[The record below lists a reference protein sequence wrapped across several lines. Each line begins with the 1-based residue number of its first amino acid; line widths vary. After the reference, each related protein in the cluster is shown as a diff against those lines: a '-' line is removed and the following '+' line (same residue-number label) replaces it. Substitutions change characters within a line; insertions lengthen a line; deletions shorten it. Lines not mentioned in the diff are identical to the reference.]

1 MNATGDLGTSAT
13 PGREA
18 RIVARRQ
25 RIEARIGAKADGEDK
40 ARRERTG
47 EGGSE
52 ESRSKTQVAETR
64 SRIDR
69 IKTTGNAEV
78 TKVRI
83 MGDSRENE
91 RRISEEVNRQGRRQ
105 KLLYEA
111 ESSARQNAAVAMK
124 WSALFDKE
132 IPQELLQ
139 EIEMQ
144 RDTCDRIIQS
154 KDRLIKEFKT
164 ELKAKDDEY
173 VKSLKKQ
180 AEDIDLLLER
190 MGRQYGMLRK
200 AFEDELDDVETAF
213 MQERHELMTANGTEL
228 TSLMERRKEQE
239 EQYMEARRGRVEE
252 HQLQLQAQRVYD
264 AEAYNILKIKMET
277 EIQTLEQQLEEMR
290 ATYQLNQ
297 EKLDYNYRVL
307 VERDSENTNTIKQ
320 QKKKLT
326 RMADVLSSLKAKYA
340 REERRYKQE
349 NQDLTEEY
357 KRITEQFKDLQN
369 KFQHFEVADTNR
381 YRDVWQMNEEGITE
395 LMRKVLQADKI
406 VHEQQL
412 GLNWFPPSEHIFQA
426 GSQGG
431 AAGQRATGAADG
443 GEGEGGPISRGQMDN
458 ENIKRMLEL
467 LCNEAGFLVEGKIQK
482 LLEPLP
488 PDEQN
493 LLKID
498 SILKVL
504 GVEGAADVEKL
515 LSYFLADADN
525 HELIHPNDAIKA
537 IKAFV
542 EEHQAERQRG
552 GDTVKTAKREA
563 GQEVTRREEREFWER
578 MASIISDKTF
588 RVWNALEKALQKYN
602 ALVSAR
608 SSTIDQV
615 AELQQQ
621 NGELKALL
629 NQYLS
634 SKINEDLHVPPTQVI
649 QLDNYESFQ

>member
-1 MNATGDLGTSAT
+1 MEAIEGVGETMD
-13 PGREA
+13 RDA
-18 RIVARRQ
+18 RIVARRA
-25 RIEARIGAKADGEDK
+25 RIEERLGQKNGEADDK
-40 ARRERTG
+40 ARRKKEDVA
-47 EGGSE
+47 E
-52 ESRSKTQVAETR
+52 ESRSQSQIRE
-64 SRIDR
+64 SRIKIDK
-69 IKTTGNAEV
+69 IQTGGNADV

-83 MGDSRENE
+83 TGDSRENE
-91 RRISEEVNRQGRRQ
+91 RRINEEFNRQERRK

-132 IPQELLQ
+132 IPQELLA
-139 EIEMQ
+139 EIELQ
-144 RDTCDRIIQS
+144 RDTCERIIRT
-154 KDRLIKEFKT
+154 KDQLIKEFKA

-180 AEDIDLLLER
+180 AEDIETLVER
-190 MGRQYGMLRK
+190 MGKQFIDLRGC
-200 AFEDELDDVETAF
+200 FEEELEEVETAF
-213 MQERHELMTANGTEL
+213 MQERHELMQANEDEL
-228 TSLMERRKEQE
+228 TSLMDKRREKE
-239 EQYMEARRGRVEE
+239 EQYMDHRRRRVDEDQR
-252 HQLQLQAQRVYD
+252 QLEAQRVQD
-264 AEAYNILKIKMET
+264 AEDYNILKIKLET

-326 RMADVLSSLKAKYA
+326 RMADVLSSLKAKYG
-340 REERRYKQE
+340 REEKRYKQE

-369 KFQHFEVADTNR
+369 KFRHFEVADTKR
-381 YRDVWQMNEEGITE
+381 YRDVWQMNEEIVTD

-406 VHEQQL
+406 IHEQQL

-426 GSQGG
+426 GG
-431 AAGQRATGAADG
+431 DG
-443 GEGEGGPISRGQMDN
+443 GPPGASAAQSADAEGEGGPISRGQMDN

-488 PDEQN
+488 PDEQS

-504 GVEGAADVEKL
+504 GVEGAVDVEKL

-542 EEHQAERQRG
+542 EEHQAERARG
-552 GDTVKTAKREA
+552 GESIKTVKHSVKEA
-563 GQEVTRREEREFWER
+563 GQEGTRREEREFWER
-578 MASIISDKTF
+578 MSSIISDKTF
-588 RVWNALEKALQKYN
+588 RVWSALEKALHKYH
-602 ALVSAR
+602 ALLGNRGGLINEVG
-608 SSTIDQV
+608 D
-615 AELQQQ
+615 LQQQ
-621 NGELKALL
+621 NDELKGLL

-649 QLDNYESFQ
+649 RLGSIGA

>member
-1 MNATGDLGTSAT
+1 MEAIEGVGETMD
-13 PGREA
+13 RDA
-18 RIVARRQ
+18 RIVARRA
-25 RIEARIGAKADGEDK
+25 RIEERLGQKNGEADDK
-40 ARRERTG
+40 ARRKKEDVA
-47 EGGSE
+47 E
-52 ESRSKTQVAETR
+52 ESRSQSQIRE
-64 SRIDR
+64 SRIKIDK
-69 IKTTGNAEV
+69 IQTGGNADV

-83 MGDSRENE
+83 TGDSRENE
-91 RRISEEVNRQGRRQ
+91 RRINEEFNRQERRK

-132 IPQELLQ
+132 IPQELLA
-139 EIEMQ
+139 EIELQ
-144 RDTCDRIIQS
+144 RDTCERIIRT
-154 KDRLIKEFKT
+154 KDQLIKEFKA

-180 AEDIDLLLER
+180 AEDIETLVER
-190 MGRQYGMLRK
+190 MGKQFIDLRGC
-200 AFEDELDDVETAF
+200 FEEELEEVETAF
-213 MQERHELMTANGTEL
+213 MQERHELMQANEDEL
-228 TSLMERRKEQE
+228 TSLMDKRREKE
-239 EQYMEARRGRVEE
+239 EQYMDHRRRRVDEDQR
-252 HQLQLQAQRVYD
+252 QLEAQRVQD
-264 AEAYNILKIKMET
+264 AEDYNILKIKLET

-326 RMADVLSSLKAKYA
+326 RMADVLSSLKAKYG
-340 REERRYKQE
+340 REEKRYKQE

-369 KFQHFEVADTNR
+369 KFRHFEVADTKR
-381 YRDVWQMNEEGITE
+381 YRDVWQMNEEIVTD

-406 VHEQQL
+406 IHEQQL

-426 GSQGG
+426 GGDGGPPG
-431 AAGQRATGAADG
+431 AAAAIA
-443 GEGEGGPISRGQMDN
+443 GEGEGDSGPISRGQMDN
-458 ENIKRMLEL
+458 ENIKHMLEL

-504 GVEGAADVEKL
+504 GVEGAGDVEKL

-552 GDTVKTAKREA
+552 GESIKTAKHSTKEA
-563 GQEVTRREEREFWER
+563 GQEGTRREEREFWER
-578 MASIISDKTF
+578 MSSIISDKTF
-588 RVWNALEKALQKYN
+588 RVWNALEKALNKYD
-602 ALVSAR
+602 ALLKNR
-608 SSTIDQV
+608 SGLIGDV
-615 AELQQQ
+615 ADLQRQ
-621 NGELKALL
+621 NEELKGLL

-649 QLDNYESFQ
+649 RLDNYRSAR